1 MTNGTHEAA
10 SEVIPKP
17 IAEVQQVLA
26 EEVSQGREFI
36 DIALRWLAE
45 NGISFLVN
53 VLVALLLLAIGMVVI
68 RVLTRTTQKA
78 LGRSGRVNALLQNFL
93 CSVVNKTA
101 WVLLLMIVIQR
112 LGVNIAPLIAGLGVT
127 GFILGFAF
135 QESLGNLAAGMMI
148 AINQPFQIGDYVTV
162 GTISGTV
169 RELNMMAATLFTA
182 DNIKVLVPNKVI
194 WGAPITNYTATDKR
208 RIQIA
213 VNIAYGADISK
224 AKRVALDVL
233 RADPRVLDDPAPIAE
248 VIAMGDSAVNLV
260 LRPWTTPSDY
270 WATFFALNQAVK
282 EAFDREGVKIPLPQM
297 DIRVKSSIPSGEP
310 PSKG

>member
-1 MTNGTHEAA
+1 MTNGTHNAA

-26 EEVSQGREFI
+26 EEVSQGREFV
-36 DIALRWLAE
+36 DIALRWLTE
-45 NGISFLVN
+45 NGISFVVN

-182 DNIKVLVPNKVI
+182 DNIKVMVPNKVI

-208 RIQIA
+208 RIDIA
-213 VNIAYGADISK
+213 VNIAYGADITK
-224 AKRVALDVL
+224 AKRVALDTL

-282 EAFDREGVKIPLPQM
+282 EAFDREGIKIPLPQM

>member
-1 MTNGTHEAA
+1 MTNGTHNAA

-26 EEVSQGREFI
+26 DEVSQGREFV

-182 DNIKVLVPNKVI
+182 DNIKVMVPNKVI

-270 WATFFALNQAVK
+270 WATFFALNQAIK
-282 EAFDREGVKIPLPQM
+282 EAFDREGIKIPLPQM

>member
-1 MTNGTHEAA
+1 MTNGTHNAA

-26 EEVSQGREFI
+26 EEVSQGREFV
-36 DIALRWLAE
+36 DIALRWLTE
-45 NGISFLVN
+45 NGISFVVN

-112 LGVNIAPLIAGLGVT
+112 LGINIAPLIAGLGVT

-182 DNIKVLVPNKVI
+182 DNIKVMVPNKVI

-282 EAFDREGVKIPLPQM
+282 EAFDREGIKIPLPQM

>member
-1 MTNGTHEAA
+1 MTNEAQQAA
-10 SEVIPKP
+10 SELIPKP

-26 EEVSQGREFI
+26 DEVSQGREFV

-45 NGISFLVN
+45 NGISFVVN

-282 EAFDREGVKIPLPQM
+282 EAFDREGIKIPLPQM

-310 PSKG
+310 PSKD

>member
-1 MTNGTHEAA
+1 MTNGTHDAA

-270 WATFFALNQAVK
+270 WATFFALNQAIK
-282 EAFDREGVKIPLPQM
+282 EAFDREGIKIPLPQM

>member
-1 MTNGTHEAA
+1 MTNGTHDAA

-182 DNIKVLVPNKVI
+182 DNIKVMVPNKVI

-213 VNIAYGADISK
+213 VNIAYGADSSK

>member
-1 MTNGTHEAA
+1 M
-10 SEVIPKP
+10 
-17 IAEVQQVLA
+17 LA
-26 EEVSQGREFI
+26 DEVSQGREFV

-45 NGISFLVN
+45 NGISFVVN

>member
-1 MTNGTHEAA
+1 
-10 SEVIPKP
+10 
-17 IAEVQQVLA
+17 
-26 EEVSQGREFI
+26 
-36 DIALRWLAE
+36 
-45 NGISFLVN
+45 
-53 VLVALLLLAIGMVVI
+53 
-68 RVLTRTTQKA
+68 
-78 LGRSGRVNALLQNFL
+78 
-93 CSVVNKTA
+93 
-101 WVLLLMIVIQR
+101 VLLLMIVIQR

>member
-1 MTNGTHEAA
+1 MTNETQNIA
-10 SEVIPKP
+10 SELIQKP
-17 IAEVQQVLA
+17 IAEVQQALA
-26 EEVSQGREFI
+26 GEVSQGREI
-36 DIALRWLAE
+36 VDVALRWLAE

-53 VLVALLLLAIGMVVI
+53 VLVALLLLAIGVLAI
-68 RVLTRTTQKA
+68 RVLTNATQKA
-78 LGRSGRVNALLQNFL
+78 LEKSSRVNALLRNFL

-101 WVLLLMIVIQR
+101 WVLLLMIVVQR

-162 GTISGTV
+162 GAISGTV
-169 RELNMMAATLFTA
+169 SELNMMAATLFTA
-182 DNIKVLVPNKVI
+182 DNIKVMVPNKVI

-208 RIQIA
+208 RIDIA

-224 AKRVALDVL
+224 AKRVALDTL

-260 LRPWTTPSDY
+260 LRPWATPSDY

-282 EAFDREGVKIPLPQM
+282 EAFDREGIKIPLPQM
-297 DIRVKSSIPSGEP
+297 DIRVKSSLPSGEP

>member
-1 MTNGTHEAA
+1 MTNEAHQAA
-10 SEVIPKP
+10 SELIPKP

-26 EEVSQGREFI
+26 DEVSQGREFI
-36 DIALRWLAE
+36 DIALHWLAE

-53 VLVALLLLAIGMVVI
+53 VLIALLLLVVGMVVI
-68 RVLTRTTQKA
+68 RVLTRMTKKA
-78 LGRSGRVNALLQNFL
+78 LGRSGRVNTLLQNFL

-182 DNIKVLVPNKVI
+182 DNIKVMVPNKVI
-194 WGAPITNYTATDKR
+194 WGSPITNYTATDKR
-208 RIQIA
+208 RIEIA
-213 VNIAYGADISK
+213 VNIAYGADITK
-224 AKRVALDVL
+224 AKRIALDVL

-248 VIAMGDSAVNLV
+248 VMAMGDSAVNLV

-282 EAFDREGVKIPLPQM
+282 EAFDREGIKIPLPQM

>member
-1 MTNGTHEAA
+1 MTNEAQQAA
-10 SEVIPKP
+10 SELIPKP

-26 EEVSQGREFI
+26 DEVSQGREFV

-45 NGISFLVN
+45 NGISFVVN

-310 PSKG
+310 PSKD

>member
-1 MTNGTHEAA
+1 MTNGTHHAA

-17 IAEVQQVLA
+17 IAEIQQVLA
-26 EEVSQGREFI
+26 EEVSQGREFV
-36 DIALRWLAE
+36 DIALRWLTE
-45 NGISFLVN
+45 NGISFVVN

>member
-1 MTNGTHEAA
+1 MTNGTHDAA

-26 EEVSQGREFI
+26 EEVSQGREFV
-36 DIALRWLAE
+36 DIALRWLTE
-45 NGISFLVN
+45 NGISFVVN

-182 DNIKVLVPNKVI
+182 DNIKVMVPNKVI

-282 EAFDREGVKIPLPQM
+282 EAFDREGIKIPLPQM

>member
-1 MTNGTHEAA
+1 MTNEAQQAA
-10 SEVIPKP
+10 SELIPKP

-26 EEVSQGREFI
+26 DEVSQGREFV

-45 NGISFLVN
+45 NGISFVVN

-182 DNIKVLVPNKVI
+182 DNIKVMVPNKVI

>member
-1 MTNGTHEAA
+1 MTNEAQQAA
-10 SEVIPKP
+10 SELIPKP

-26 EEVSQGREFI
+26 DEVSQGREFV

-45 NGISFLVN
+45 NGISFVVN

-270 WATFFALNQAVK
+270 WATFFALNQAIK
-282 EAFDREGVKIPLPQM
+282 EAFDREGIKIPLPQM

>member
-1 MTNGTHEAA
+1 MTNETQNIA
-10 SEVIPKP
+10 SELIQKP

-26 EEVSQGREFI
+26 GEVSQGREI
-36 DIALRWLAE
+36 VDVALRWLAE

-53 VLVALLLLAIGMVVI
+53 VLVALLLLAIGVLTI
-68 RVLTRTTQKA
+68 RVLTNATQKA
-78 LGRSGRVNALLQNFL
+78 LEKSSRVNALLRNFL

-101 WVLLLMIVIQR
+101 WVLLLMIVVQR

-162 GTISGTV
+162 GAISGTV
-169 RELNMMAATLFTA
+169 SELNMMAATLFTA
-182 DNIKVLVPNKVI
+182 DNIKVMVPNKVI

-208 RIQIA
+208 RIDIA

-224 AKRVALDVL
+224 AKRVALDTL

-260 LRPWTTPSDY
+260 LRPWATPSDY

-282 EAFDREGVKIPLPQM
+282 EAFDREGIKIPLPQM
-297 DIRVKSSIPSGEP
+297 DIRVKSSFPGGEP

>member
-1 MTNGTHEAA
+1 MTNEAQQAA
-10 SEVIPKP
+10 SELIPKP

-270 WATFFALNQAVK
+270 WATFFALNQAIK
-282 EAFDREGVKIPLPQM
+282 EAFDREGIKIPLPQM

>member
-1 MTNGTHEAA
+1 MTNGTHNAA

-26 EEVSQGREFI
+26 EEVSQGREFV
-36 DIALRWLAE
+36 DIALRWLTE
-45 NGISFLVN
+45 NGISFVVN

-182 DNIKVLVPNKVI
+182 DNIKVMVPNKVI

-208 RIQIA
+208 RIDIA
-213 VNIAYGADISK
+213 VNIAYGADITK
-224 AKRVALDVL
+224 AKRVALDTL

-270 WATFFALNQAVK
+270 WATFFALNQAIK
-282 EAFDREGVKIPLPQM
+282 EAFDREGIKIPLPQM

-310 PSKG
+310 PSKD

>member
-1 MTNGTHEAA
+1 MTNGTHNAA

-26 EEVSQGREFI
+26 EEVSQGREFV
-36 DIALRWLAE
+36 DIALRWLTE
-45 NGISFLVN
+45 NGISFVVN

-112 LGVNIAPLIAGLGVT
+112 LGINIAPLIAGLGVT

-182 DNIKVLVPNKVI
+182 DNIKVMVPNKVI

>member
-1 MTNGTHEAA
+1 MTNEAQQAA
-10 SEVIPKP
+10 SELIPKP

-182 DNIKVLVPNKVI
+182 DNIKVMVPNKVI

-270 WATFFALNQAVK
+270 WATFFALNQAIK
-282 EAFDREGVKIPLPQM
+282 EAFDREGIKIPLPQM

>member
-1 MTNGTHEAA
+1 MTNGTHNAA

-17 IAEVQQVLA
+17 IAEIQQVLA
-26 EEVSQGREFI
+26 EEVSQGREFV
-36 DIALRWLAE
+36 DIALRWLTE
-45 NGISFLVN
+45 NGISFVVN

>member
-1 MTNGTHEAA
+1 MTNETQNIA
-10 SEVIPKP
+10 SELIQKP
-17 IAEVQQVLA
+17 IAEVQQALA
-26 EEVSQGREFI
+26 GEVSQGREI
-36 DIALRWLAE
+36 VDVALRWLAE

-53 VLVALLLLAIGMVVI
+53 VLVALLLLAIGVLAI
-68 RVLTRTTQKA
+68 RVLTNATQKA
-78 LGRSGRVNALLQNFL
+78 LEKSSRVNALLRNFL

-101 WVLLLMIVIQR
+101 WVLLLMIVVQR

-162 GTISGTV
+162 GAISGTV

-182 DNIKVLVPNKVI
+182 DNIKVMVPNKVI

-208 RIQIA
+208 RIDIA

-224 AKRVALDVL
+224 AKRVALDTL

-260 LRPWTTPSDY
+260 LRPWATPSDY

-282 EAFDREGVKIPLPQM
+282 EAFDREGIKIPLPQM
-297 DIRVKSSIPSGEP
+297 DIRVKSSFPGGEP